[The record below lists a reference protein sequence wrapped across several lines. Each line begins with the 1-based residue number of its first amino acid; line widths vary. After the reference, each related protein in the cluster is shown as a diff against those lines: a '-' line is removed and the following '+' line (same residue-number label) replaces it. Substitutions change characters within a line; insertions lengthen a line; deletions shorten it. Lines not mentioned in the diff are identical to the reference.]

1 MNNQECRVR
10 REIINVN
17 SNNLLFYA
25 YNIEVNKCSGSR
37 NNINDSYA
45 KLYVP
50 HVVKKT

>member
-17 SNNLLFYA
+17 SNKLLFNP
-25 YNIEVNKCSGSR
+25 YNIEVNKCNGSR

-50 HVVKKT
+50 NVIKKT